1 MGCSGLMALTSSTE
15 TQHGREQKLEEQR
28 GVRSPIQS
36 TQQPTHPGG
45 VLSLGRWMGLEA
57 GGVVRRD
64 GSERS

>member
-15 TQHGREQKLEEQR
+15 TQHGREQR